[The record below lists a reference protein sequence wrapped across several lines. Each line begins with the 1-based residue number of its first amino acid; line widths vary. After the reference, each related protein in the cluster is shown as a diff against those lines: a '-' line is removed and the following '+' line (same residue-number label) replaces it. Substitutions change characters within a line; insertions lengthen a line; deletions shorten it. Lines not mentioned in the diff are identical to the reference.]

1 MKLLNYVVFYSNRIL
16 RIVGSIVLAIIML
29 TISAGIISRYV
40 FGTPFSWT
48 EELATFL
55 MVNLGY
61 ISGAIVTIEKKHI
74 VADFLV
80 SKASQRLRTAISF
93 LGKILAIGV
102 FALICASSYQLLA
115 KSAYRTAALRLPR
128 NLFYVPLFSMSAFM
142 IFVVAVDILND
153 FFPGYNIQELVV
165 QKEDQLMIEEELR
178 EAREAEKQ
186 IDAFIRQS
194 VETRED
200 E

>member
-1 MKLLNYVVFYSNRIL
+1 MKLLNYIVFYGNKIL
-16 RIVGSIVLAIIML
+16 RIIGSIVLATIL
-29 TISAGIISRYV
+29 LSISAGIISRYV
-40 FGTPFSWT
+40 FGAPFSWT

-74 VADFLV
+74 VADFLI
-80 SKASQRLRTAISF
+80 SKASQRLQTAVSF
-93 LGKILAIGV
+93 LGKILAIAV
-102 FALICASSYQLLA
+102 FALIFVSSYQLLPKA
-115 KSAYRTAALRLPR
+115 AYKTAALGLPR
-128 NLFYVPLFSMSAFM
+128 NLFYAPLFSMSAFM
-142 IFVVAVDILND
+142 IFVVLVDILND
-153 FFPGYNIQELVV
+153 FFPGYNIQEIVV
-165 QKEDQLMIEEELR
+165 QKEDQLMMEEELK

-186 IDAFIRQS
+186 IDTFMRQS